1 MMANNN
7 HHDHHHHHHH
17 ELTPFSSG
25 SSAPRRWLSN
35 LADAPLT
42 LTWPAGG
49 DVDAVPVHMRGAT
62 ATYDSAEHAYQAL
75 HSLDAQTARE
85 FESGGRVSMDVFR
98 AFPVVKGSSKAAN
111 PQFKVVDMHDKK
123 EAHWGRQKG
132 CRGIAAKMVANLPPA
147 VAAAALGLNMMGR
160 ALAVRDT
167 FAAQYALWRPIH
179 VAKFT
184 QNPRIDAVLRATAPT
199 LLVEQGRFR
208 QSAQYWSAFID
219 KTASSPGAPR
229 LIGRNM
235 MGLLLTAV
243 RDDTH

>member
-1 MMANNN
+1 MMANN
-7 HHDHHHHHHH
+7 HHH

-42 LTWPAGG
+42 LTWPMGG
-49 DVDAVPVHMRGAT
+49 GGGEVDAVPVHMRGAT

-184 QNPRIDAVLRATAPT
+184 QNPHIDAVLRATAPT

-243 RDDTH
+243 RDDAH